1 MRIKKKQ
8 RYVPELNTSSLP
20 DLIFTVLFFFMIVT
34 HMRQNDV
41 KVQVRTPK
49 GTELLPFDRKFAVA
63 AIYVGKDSNGEI
75 LIQLNNDI
83 IPSEKLP
90 SEIKRLRSELSD
102 EEREAFTVSL
112 KADRDIPMGVL
123 ADIKETLR
131 SNNILHLNYSA
142 SGDEKEKNSS
152 RAPKEN

>member
-8 RYVPELNTSSLP
+8 RYVPELNTSALP

-41 KVQVRTPK
+41 KVQVRTPE
-49 GTELLPFDRKFAVA
+49 GTELQPFDKKFATA
-63 AIYVGKDSNGEI
+63 AIYIGKDSKGEI
-75 LIQLNNDI
+75 RIQLNNSI
-83 IPSEKLP
+83 VPSEKLP
-90 SEIKRLRSELSD
+90 LERKRLRSELSD
-102 EEREAFTVSL
+102 EERDAFTVSI
-112 KADRDIPMGVL
+112 KADRDVPMGVL

-142 SGDEKEKNSS
+142 SGKEKEMNRGRSQ
-152 RAPKEN
+152 KEK

>member
-8 RYVPELNTSSLP
+8 RYVPQLNTSALP

-34 HMRQNDV
+34 HMRQNNV
-41 KVQVRTPK
+41 KVMLRTPE
-49 GTELLPFDRKFAVA
+49 GTELQPFDKKFATA
-63 AIYVGKDSNGEI
+63 AIYIGKDSKGEI
-75 LIQLNNDI
+75 RIQLNNDVV
-83 IPSEKLP
+83 PAEKLS
-90 SEIKRLRSELSD
+90 SEIKRLRGDLSD
-102 EEREAFTVSL
+102 EEREAFAVSI

-142 SGDEKEKNSS
+142 SGKEKEKNRGRSQ
-152 RAPKEN
+152 KEK

>member
-8 RYVPELNTSSLP
+8 RYVPQLNTSALP

-41 KVQVRTPK
+41 KVQVRTPE
-49 GTELLPFDRKFAVA
+49 GTELQPFDKKFATA

-102 EEREAFTVSL
+102 EERDAFTVSI
-112 KADRDIPMGVL
+112 KADRDVPMGVL

-142 SGDEKEKNSS
+142 SGDEKETNSS
-152 RAPKEN
+152 RSPKEN

>member
-8 RYVPELNTSSLP
+8 RYVPQLNTSALP

-41 KVQVRTPK
+41 KVMLRTPE
-49 GTELLPFDRKFAVA
+49 GTELQPFDKKFATAV
-63 AIYVGKDSNGEI
+63 IYVGKDCNGEI
-75 LIQLNNDI
+75 RIQLNNDVV
-83 IPSEKLP
+83 PAEKLS
-90 SEIKRLRSELSD
+90 SEIKRLRSDLSD
-102 EEREAFTVSL
+102 EEREAFAVSI

-142 SGDEKEKNSS
+142 SGKEKEKNRGRSQ
-152 RAPKEN
+152 KEK

>member
-41 KVQVRTPK
+41 KVQVRTPE
-49 GTELLPFDRKFAVA
+49 GTELQPFDKKFATA
-63 AIYVGKDSNGEI
+63 AIYIGKDSKGEI
-75 LIQLNNDI
+75 RIQLNNDI

-102 EEREAFTVSL
+102 EERESFTVSL

-142 SGDEKEKNSS
+142 SGDEKETNSS
-152 RAPKEN
+152 RSPKEN